1 MLSSPILRDMSDKT
15 KAEAMSFVTRDWSIQ
30 NVLASVVK
38 VSDFLISD
46 VTKKRRFVEQRQNK
60 LRIIDGERAQQ

>member
-1 MLSSPILRDMSDKT
+1 MSDKT